1 MKLILICLLLL
12 LTTLIVLITLSIL
25 KSYNKDHFYDVINNN
40 KTVLL
45 NKVNIGT
52 DYRPN
57 TNFINTQELEIGVN
71 SEGGSVNSN
80 NPIMLG
86 TTPLTAEMIRK
97 LKQFYYP
104 YFKKNG
110 EYIPGSIFEASTKG
124 KWEGVNVD
132 MTGIPKT
139 ETASYNREFKTKC
152 EALGTDHKVNET
164 QLVTGNNAKIMN
176 FDYPGCGVNSCC
188 KMINPPVQKVYDELC
203 FGDKCING
211 DDLKLLT
218 SDNIFNLKS
227 DISGKCLDFSSNSIK
242 LQGSYAEDSKA
253 IKFASETSCPVSTS
267 ESRTENNWIQLWP
280 GDEITSIESEICDGT
295 NC

>member
-1 MKLILICLLLL
+1 MKTNLLICLLLI
-12 LTTLIVLITLSIL
+12 LIVLITLISL
-25 KSYNKDHFYDVINNN
+25 KSYKDHFYDNIINNN
-40 KTVLL
+40 KPILL
-45 NKVNIGT
+45 NKVKIGT
-52 DYRPN
+52 EYTPN
-57 TNFINTQELEIGVN
+57 SDFINNQELEIGVN

-80 NPIMLG
+80 NPIMVG

-110 EYIPGSIFEASTKG
+110 EYIPGSIFKASTKG
-124 KWEGVNVD
+124 KWKGVNID

-139 ETASYNREFKTKC
+139 ETASYNREFKKKC
-152 EALGTDHKVNET
+152 DALGTDHKVNET
-164 QLVTGNNAKIMN
+164 QLVTGNNDKNMN
-176 FDYPGCGVNSCC
+176 INYPGCGIDSCC
-188 KMINPPVQKVYDELC
+188 KMINPPVQTVYDELC

-242 LQGSYAEDSKA
+242 LQGSYARDSKY

-280 GDEITSIESEICDGT
+280 GDKITSIDSEICDGS